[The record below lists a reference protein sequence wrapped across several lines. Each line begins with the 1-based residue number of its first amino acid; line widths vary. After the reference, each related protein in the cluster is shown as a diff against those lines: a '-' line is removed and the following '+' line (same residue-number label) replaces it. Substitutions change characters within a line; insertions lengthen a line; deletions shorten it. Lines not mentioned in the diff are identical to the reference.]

1 MEGGNGGEPLGFP
14 TMARAGPLPARMAR
28 MAGFGRLVAPG
39 MSRRINSPSRRG
51 VTLSNCRN
59 NFVTSFAPNSKP
71 PRLRDG
77 DEPPVRRT
85 GQ

>member
-1 MEGGNGGEPLGFP
+1 
-14 TMARAGPLPARMAR
+14 LPARVAV
-28 MAGFGRLVAPG
+28 FGHLVTPG
-39 MSRRINSPSRRG
+39 MSRRINSPSRRD

-71 PRLRDG
+71 PRLRRG
-77 DEPPVRRT
+77 DEPSVRCT

>member
-1 MEGGNGGEPLGFP
+1 MEGGNGGEPLGFR
-14 TMARAGPLPARMAR
+14 TMSGAGSLPARIAVSGHL
-28 MAGFGRLVAPG
+28 AAPG
-39 MSRRINSPSRRG
+39 MSRRVNSPSRHG

-71 PRLRDG
+71 PRLRCG
-77 DEPPVRRT
+77 DEPPVRCT